1 MADWGL
7 IATATA
13 TAGLVVFN
21 AIKTNQDNKRR
32 KREAELV
39 EKYGLSEN
47 PTRCKE
53 HTESINKLQAD
64 VGGLKTSVAVLDTKV
79 CSMQGDITD
88 IKDRLPG

>member
-21 AIKTNQDNKRR
+21 AIKTSQDNKRR

-53 HTESINKLQAD
+53 HTESIARLSAD
-64 VGGLKTSVAVLDTKV
+64 VGCLKTDVAVLNTKV
-79 CSMQGDITD
+79 SDIQEDIGDI
-88 IKDRLPG
+88 KRGLK